1 MKRNLN
7 FKFDCSKEVAFQKVK
22 VYFQSQGF
30 NLKSNYKDQLIFNRG
45 SILLNMITF
54 NPLQWKSTIT
64 IEIADSEIKSEFE
77 INTDFQAVTLKEEQL
92 WESFINNFKETIKG
106 NFDYSSIN
114 KKLIKE
120 TKYNS
125 LKYVKAALIG
135 GLAAGIPGGIIA
147 YFTGA
152 GSVVGIAAA
161 GGAMS
166 YVMHQ
171 IEQEKKKNIA
181 I

>member
-7 FKFDCSKEVAFQKVK
+7 LKFNCSKEVAFQKAK
-22 VYFQSQGF
+22 EYFQSQGF
-30 NLKSNYKDQLIFNRG
+30 KLQSNYKEQLVFKRG
-45 SILLNMITF
+45 SILLNMVTF

-64 IEIADSEIKSEFE
+64 IEISDSEIKSEFE

-92 WESFINNFKETIKG
+92 WESFIVNFKESIKG
-106 NFDYSSIN
+106 NLDYSSIN
-114 KKLIKE
+114 RKLIKD

-125 LKYVKAALIG
+125 LKYVKPALIG
-135 GLAAGIPGGIIA
+135 GLAADIPGGIIA

-152 GSVVGIAAA
+152 GSVVAIATA

-171 IEQEKKKNIA
+171 IEQEKKKNNA